1 MRYGLRTVL
10 IAVALTAPANAYELG
25 SVMGG
30 APEATM
36 HSSRSFNEVKR
47 CVVMADLS
55 GPPSIYEDE
64 TLTLV
69 HGGRDMKVLFA
80 YQIVK
85 ANTGT
90 DIVVWEGSGNKDKF
104 KACL

>member
-1 MRYGLRTVL
+1 MKYGVW
-10 IAVALTAPANAYELG
+10 ALSISMALAAPANAYELG
-25 SVMGG
+25 GVMRGT
-30 APEATM
+30 PEATI
-36 HSSRSFNEVKR
+36 HSSRSFNDVKR

-55 GPPSIYEDE
+55 GPPSVYEDD

-85 ANTGT
+85 ADTGT